1 VLDFNRANVSATP
14 LSAAINNLIEA
25 AEPPEEN
32 VRQYLG
38 ASTIGAECLRKI
50 QFDWMCDPAHATRT
64 RDIFARGH
72 FFEEVSRQHLI
83 RAGFHFAPADR
94 LGFAVAD
101 GLFRGHADGILMD
114 GPKLPDIGFPCVW
127 EHKALAAKSWRAIE
141 RDGLLKAF
149 PQYATQIWLY
159 QVYLAATEHAAF
171 FTATNADTC
180 ERLHLLLPFDPARA
194 QEASDRAVAVIEA
207 TRVGELLPRISD
219 DASDW
224 RCKICGHRERC
235 WK

>member
-101 GLFRGHADGILMD
+101 GLFRGHADGILID
-114 GPKLPDIGFPCVW
+114 GPKLPGIGFPCVW
-127 EHKALAAKSWRAIE
+127 EHKALAAKGWRAIE
-141 RDGLLKAF
+141 RDGLLKAY

-159 QVYLAATEHAAF
+159 QVYLAATEHAAL

>member
-1 VLDFNRANVSATP
+1 M
-14 LSAAINNLIEA
+14 
-25 AEPPEEN
+25 
-32 VRQYLG
+32 RQYLG
-38 ASTIGAECLRKI
+38 ASPSAPSARAKSSSTG
-50 QFDWMCDPAHATRT
+50 WCDPAHPTRT

-114 GPKLPDIGFPCVW
+114 GPKLPGIGFRCVW
-127 EHKALAAKSWRAIE
+127 EHKALAAKGWRAIE
-141 RDGLLKAF
+141 RDGLLKAY

-159 QVYLAATEHAAF
+159 QVYLAATEHAAL